1 LSNLWNIDPHEFFT
15 TSFGSFMLLAPVI
28 GMGFVRPDFNV
39 NRPSELDF
47 DALLASLA
55 NDDVTTAWLSP
66 ASARSILASAHD
78 RHLALN
84 LVMLAGAPIAPSL
97 VTAIRTVTN
106 ADVRAPY
113 GMTECLPVT
122 DGANPL
128 DTAALGGTSSGR
140 PLAGCEVRIAPLDE
154 PYADAPPGSWGEI
167 LVSAPWMF
175 DSYDARWSAD
185 HATMI
190 VRDGRR
196 FHRTGDVGYL
206 ANGLLFQLGRTQ
218 HVLHTAKGPLASVAL
233 EENVASVTGR
243 LVAAVPVGPSGLS
256 VVALVLDSDCNL
268 RLASDDVARSAR
280 EASRHS
286 VAAVLEGRLPTDRR
300 HQSKIDRTALAK
312 SVEKFLAGS

>member
-1 LSNLWNIDPHEFFT
+1 
-15 TSFGSFMLLAPVI
+15 
-28 GMGFVRPDFNV
+28 
-39 NRPSELDF
+39 
-47 DALLASLA
+47 
-55 NDDVTTAWLSP
+55 
-66 ASARSILASAHD
+66 
-78 RHLALN
+78 
-84 LVMLAGAPIAPSL
+84 
-97 VTAIRTVTN
+97 
-106 ADVRAPY
+106 
-113 GMTECLPVT
+113 
-122 DGANPL
+122 
-128 DTAALGGTSSGR
+128 
-140 PLAGCEVRIAPLDE
+140 
-154 PYADAPPGSWGEI
+154 
-167 LVSAPWMF
+167 
-175 DSYDARWSAD
+175 
-185 HATMI
+185 MI